1 MLLPKRVWK
10 DIPGF
15 EGKYQVSNTGQVRT
29 LNYKRTGQTKILK
42 QGIGTHG
49 YKIINLYKNH
59 SSKTYTVHRLVA
71 QAFIPNPNN
80 YPVVNHKDENKHN
93 NAVWN
98 LEWASY
104 SYNINYGTAR
114 DRRAKTRGK
123 EWGQRKSLQQLILEA
138 TEHIHKEQD

>member
-1 MLLPKRVWK
+1 M
-10 DIPGF
+10 
-15 EGKYQVSNTGQVRT
+15 RT

-49 YKIINLYKNH
+49 YKIINLYKDH

-80 YPVVNHKDENKHN
+80 LPCINHKDEDKTN

-98 LEWASY
+98 LEWCSY

-123 EWGQRKSLQQLILEA
+123 EGGQRKSLQQLILQA